1 MYRFEDDVDINF
13 KVEVFEV
20 DVDVTSNVKTNPLSA
35 SKNMTRASEKLDA
48 VTYVKTP

>member
-1 MYRFEDDVDINF
+1 MYRFEVDVNVNF

-20 DVDVTSNVKTNPLSA
+20 DVDITSNMKTNPPS
-35 SKNMTRASEKLDA
+35 ASEKLDA